1 MAMIPK
7 SLPKS
12 NTKLMSLIEI
22 SIPLPQRDG
31 ELIGILDI
39 W

>member
-1 MAMIPK
+1 VISK

-12 NTKLMSLIEI
+12 NTTVMNLIEI

-31 ELIGILDI
+31 ELI
-39 W
+39 